1 MPEVSP
7 FPSLSPLSAPLAQ
20 SALAQTPAG
29 TPGNDLLNGGPGAD
43 RLVGGDGNDT
53 INGRDGVDRLYG
65 GDGDDLLDGGFYHD
79 ACYGQAGN
87 DTFRIR
93 GVDLADDVYGGAGT
107 DTLDLSGYTNLRLGF
122 RVDLA
127 AGRYDFRPEP
137 FGPYVVKS
145 IEIVIG
151 SARADVLLGSR
162 LAETLSGGLGNDR
175 LEGRGG
181 ADVLRGMEGADALFG
196 GTGNDLLLGGAG
208 NDRLDGQWERDV
220 LVGGA
225 GNDIPDRRRRGGP
238 VRLRRQ
244 FRPGPDPRLL
254 ARHGR
259 RVDRPA
265 RGGGH
270 HRLRRSDGE
279 PSVGGERPC
288 RDRGG
293 REPDHA
299 RGDLLR
305 DAHPRRLPVLRPP
318 GRPRAEERRPAPKR
332 GAGGCP
338 SREMRHPLA
347 NRHGRLP

>member
-1 MPEVSP
+1 MPGVSP
-7 FPSLSPLSAPLAQ
+7 FPALSPLFEPLAQ
-20 SALAQTPAG
+20 SALSQASLAQTPAG

-65 GDGDDLLDGGFYHD
+65 GNGDDLLDGGFYHD
-79 ACYGQAGN
+79 VCYGQAGN

-122 RVDLA
+122 RVDLV

-145 IEIVIG
+145 IEIVVG

-181 ADVLRGMEGADALFG
+181 ADVLRGMGGADALFG
-196 GTGNDLLLGGAG
+196 GAGNDLLLGGTG
-208 NDRLDGQWERDV
+208 NDRLDGQGERDV

-225 GNDIPDRRRRGGP
+225 GNDI
-238 VRLRRQ
+238 LI
-244 FRPGPDPRLL
+244 
-254 ARHGR
+254 
-259 RVDRPA
+259 
-265 RGGGH
+265 GGGGAD
-270 HRLRRSDGE
+270 RFVFAGNFGRDRIRDFSPDTA
-279 PSVGGERPC
+279 GERI
-288 RDRGG
+288 DLRGVG
-293 REPDHA
+293 A
-299 RGDLLR
+299 IAGFGDLMANHLSEVNG
-305 DAHPRRLPVLRPP
+305 HVVI
-318 GRPRAEERRPAPKR
+318 E
-332 GAGGCP
+332 AG
-338 SREMRHPLA
+338 A
-347 NRHGRLP
+347 NRITLEGISSEMLTRDDFLF